1 MIDVL
6 VSVIIYAIICFV
18 SFIGFL
24 LYLYAYREMKK
35 TKIIGAVCLLLFTV
49 FVDGLFWLIMEF
61 YRFFTGQYINIL
73 IQPVTLSII
82 KSVLAIGLT
91 IFVSVSVRMPKEKLK
106 LC

>member
-1 MIDVL
+1 MLDVL

-24 LYLYAYREMKK
+24 LYFYAYREMKK
-35 TKIIGAVCLLLFTV
+35 TKIIGALCLLLFTI
-49 FVDGLFWLIMEF
+49 FVDELFWLIMEF

-73 IQPVTLSII
+73 IQPISLAII
-82 KSVLAIGLT
+82 KSILAVGLT
-91 IFVSVSVRMPKEKLK
+91 IFVSVSVRTPKDKLK